1 MFLFCVIQASPVR
14 IGASGI
20 AADNR
25 NGRAVKCDSPGNC
38 TYTKPKCYYDHT
50 GKYFCTG
57 K

>member
-25 NGRAVKCDSPGNC
+25 NGRSVKCDSPGNC